1 MDRHLLPNEI
11 DLLLDGEVGFG
22 VQPLKAHVRKCA
34 TCRAELEEA
43 RSIVA
48 ELEHLPHLSPSPLF
62 AERVM
67 ARVQVFEPW
76 HVAALNTAR
85 GWVPTSAP
93 ARALAAA
100 AAVSMAFAMTLAS
113 LWLAANLDSVIFMG
127 SVALEDARKAF
138 LGAAGNAIATAFG
151 QPAVDAL
158 QGGGPLA
165 IGLALTGFLAAVII
179 SAAGLRRL
187 ATASRRHRA

>member
-1 MDRHLLPNEI
+1 VDRHLLPNEI

-34 TCRAELEEA
+34 TCRAELDEA
-43 RSIVA
+43 RAIVA

-85 GWVPTSAP
+85 GWLPRSGPT
-93 ARALAAA
+93 RALAAA
-100 AAVSMAFAMTLAS
+100 AALSMAFAMTIAS
-113 LWLAANLDSVIFMG
+113 LWLAANLDSVVFMG
-127 SVALEDARKAF
+127 SVALEDARRAF
-138 LGAAGNAIATAFG
+138 LGAATDAVATAFG
-151 QPAVDAL
+151 QPAMEAL
-158 QGGGPLA
+158 QSGGPLG
-165 IGLALTGFLAAVII
+165 IGLALTGLLAAVII